1 MNNYF
6 FKPELEN
13 LSQGARLKFAREL
26 RYMSKSCMIKTII
39 EKYNEIGKVQFKLFS
54 LEYIIEKQNN
64 QVAVY
69 PILYSNRK
77 QYFSNIEE
85 ALNNFTIYNESIIEN
100 EDRITNII

>member
-1 MNNYF
+1 
-6 FKPELEN
+6 
-13 LSQGARLKFAREL
+13 
-26 RYMSKSCMIKTII
+26 MIKTII